1 MLKHNLVELGATDD
15 LGNTAA
21 HLAIFHDS
29 PRLVVETPFGLFIPG
44 PNRPFTAK
52 DIKTVNSSVVGV
64 IHTH

>member
-21 HLAIFHDS
+21 HLAVFHDS
-29 PRLVVETPFGLFIPG
+29 PRLVVETPLVCSFPAPIGRSP
-44 PNRPFTAK
+44 RRTS
-52 DIKTVNSSVVGV
+52 KTVNSSVVGV